1 VRAPQHVFLVIHQPA
16 CILIAQLQLVNAMI
30 NRQLTRIVQ
39 RIPAPKWLVVLC
51 VMARVFAL
59 VVIQGGD
66 YRMVNV
72 FALKVII

>member
-1 VRAPQHVFLVIHQPA
+1 
-16 CILIAQLQLVNAMI
+16 MI

-39 RIPAPKWLVVLC
+39 RIHAPKWLVVLC